1 MTTDDVEHVV
11 HAVDSRPQHLLVA
24 VYFHCFNKLAMLCR
38 RFGPV
43 ATRITLSFHALCGQR
58 QCVCVWPHS
67 CRSDKGTVLLL
78 HSHHARKLLFVER
91 HALDDTLWFPRHTN

>member
-58 QCVCVWPHS
+58 QCVCVATFLSVRQGHCAAAS
-67 CRSDKGTVLLL
+67 FSSRQEIVVCGTTCVG
-78 HSHHARKLLFVER
+78 
-91 HALDDTLWFPRHTN
+91 